1 MSWSE
6 FYIIVSGLITLV
18 LLIVAFPW
26 LRNKSHAKQDSLSN
40 TQIVKQRLAE
50 LDREVQEGLISEHD
64 KRQAVDEL
72 KLALVDE
79 SAFQSHKTGN
89 AKLPLAIGA
98 VLAIACGV
106 IVYAQVNQ
114 MGRVTQASQAIEA
127 LPELSQQLASG
138 NANNLTQQDI
148 ASLALAIRQ
157 RLREEP
163 EDDTGWMYFGRLM
176 LSIGQEVQAIEALPE
191 LSQQLASGNANNLTQ
206 QDIASLA
213 LAIRQRLREE
223 PEDDTGWMYFGRLML
238 SIGQEVQA
246 IEAIDKAVSLAPSNS
261 ANRITLAQALMTTGD
276 VNNLERAQSI
286 LLGLLNDNPAND
298 NLALMMAVVS
308 AQLGDLENTQ
318 RFYKQVEGKLPADS
332 DMAQRLVARI
342 KELKGNTNEMAALQ
356 NTGIEPANVSTAQSD
371 SSEAQ
376 TGFNITVRLSDDANT
391 KAPKEGFLI
400 VFAQDANSDNKMPA
414 AVVKLPIEDFPVSVT
429 LTTEN
434 AMMPQFTLATLSDV
448 VVTARLSKDGN
459 VAVAKG
465 EWQGSVSASVTAN
478 EISSLSVIIDKEL

>member
-26 LRNKSHAKQDSLSN
+26 LRNKNHAKQDSLSN

-79 SAFQSHKTGN
+79 SAFHQNKTGN
-89 AKLPLAIGA
+89 AKLPLAIGGLLA
-98 VLAIACGV
+98 VLCGT
-106 IVYAQVNQ
+106 IVYSQVNQ
-114 MGRVTQASQAIEA
+114 MERVAKAQQSIEA

-157 RLREEP
+157 RLREDP

-176 LSIGQEVQAIEALPE
+176 LSV
-191 LSQQLASGNANNLTQ
+191 
-206 QDIASLA
+206 
-213 LAIRQRLREE
+213 
-223 PEDDTGWMYFGRLML
+223 
-238 SIGQEVQA
+238 GQEVQA

-286 LLGLLNDNPAND
+286 LLGLLNDNPEND

-308 AQLGDLENTQ
+308 AQLGDLNNTR
-318 RFYKQVEGKLPADS
+318 RFYQQVEGKLPADS

-342 KELKGNTNEMAALQ
+342 KELEGNTTEMVALQ
-356 NTGIEPANVSTAQSD
+356 RSDAEPTDETDIQGDNKDAL
-371 SSEAQ
+371 
-376 TGFNITVRLSDDANT
+376 TGFTITVNLSDNAEAS
-391 KAPKEGFLI
+391 APKEGFLI
-400 VFAQDANSDNKMPA
+400 VFAQDANSDNRMPA
-414 AVVKLPIEDFPVSVT
+414 AVVKLPINDFPVSVT

-448 VVTARLSKDGN
+448 VVTARLSEDGN
-459 VAVAKG
+459 VAVAEG
-465 EWQGSVSASVTAN
+465 EWQGSVNASVTAN
-478 EISSLSVIIDKEL
+478 QLSSLSIIIDKEL

>member
-26 LRNKSHAKQDSLSN
+26 LRNKNHAKQDSLSN

-79 SAFQSHKTGN
+79 SAFQSHKTGT
-89 AKLPLAIGA
+89 AKLPLLIGG
-98 VLAIACGV
+98 VLAIVCGV

-114 MGRVTQASQAIEA
+114 MGRVAQASQAIEA

-176 LSIGQEVQAIEALPE
+176 LSIGQEVQAIEA
-191 LSQQLASGNANNLTQ
+191 
-206 QDIASLA
+206 
-213 LAIRQRLREE
+213 
-223 PEDDTGWMYFGRLML
+223 
-238 SIGQEVQA
+238 
-246 IEAIDKAVSLAPSNS
+246 IDRAVSLAPSNS

-318 RFYKQVEGKLPADS
+318 RFYQQVEGKLPADS

-342 KELKGNTNEMAALQ
+342 KELKGNTSEMAALQ
-356 NTGIEPANVSTAQSD
+356 NTAAEITDTSTAQNAS
-371 SSEAQ
+371 SEAKNTNSEAQ
-376 TGFNITVRLSDDANT
+376 TGFNITVSLSDDANT

-414 AVVKLPIEDFPVSVT
+414 AVVKLPIDDFPVSVT

-459 VAVAKG
+459 VAVSKG

>member
-26 LRNKSHAKQDSLSN
+26 LRNKNHAKQDSLSN

-114 MGRVTQASQAIEA
+114 MGRVTQAS
-127 LPELSQQLASG
+127 
-138 NANNLTQQDI
+138 
-148 ASLALAIRQ
+148 
-157 RLREEP
+157 
-163 EDDTGWMYFGRLM
+163 
-176 LSIGQEVQAIEALPE
+176 QAIEALPE

-342 KELKGNTNEMAALQ
+342 KELQGNTSEMAALQ
-356 NTGIEPANVSTAQSD
+356 NTAAEITDTPTAQNASSEAKNASSEAQSD

-376 TGFNITVRLSDDANT
+376 TGFNITVNLSDDAST
-391 KAPKEGFLI
+391 EAPKDGFLI

-414 AVVKLPIEDFPVSVT
+414 AVVKLPIDDFPVSVT

-459 VAVAKG
+459 VAVSKG

>member
-26 LRNKSHAKQDSLSN
+26 LRNKNHAKQDSLSN

-98 VLAIACGV
+98 VLSIACGV

-114 MGRVTQASQAIEA
+114 MGRVAQAAQAIEA
-127 LPELSQQLASG
+127 LPQ
-138 NANNLTQQDI
+138 
-148 ASLALAIRQ
+148 
-157 RLREEP
+157 
-163 EDDTGWMYFGRLM
+163 
-176 LSIGQEVQAIEALPE
+176 

-318 RFYKQVEGKLPADS
+318 RFYQQVEGKLPADS

-342 KELKGNTNEMAALQ
+342 KELQGNTSEMAALQ
-356 NTGIEPANVSTAQSD
+356 NTGAEITDTPTAQNASSEAQSY

-376 TGFNITVRLSDDANT
+376 TGFNITVNLSDDANI
-391 KAPKEGFLI
+391 KAPKDGFLI

-459 VAVAKG
+459 VAVSKG

-478 EISSLSVIIDKEL
+478 ETSSLSVIIDKEL

>member
-26 LRNKSHAKQDSLSN
+26 LRNKNHAKQDSLSN

-176 LSIGQEVQAIEALPE
+176 LSIGQEVQAIEA
-191 LSQQLASGNANNLTQ
+191 
-206 QDIASLA
+206 
-213 LAIRQRLREE
+213 
-223 PEDDTGWMYFGRLML
+223 
-238 SIGQEVQA
+238 
-246 IEAIDKAVSLAPSNS
+246 IDKAVSLAPSNS

-318 RFYKQVEGKLPADS
+318 RFYKQVEGKLPVDS

-342 KELKGNTNEMAALQ
+342 KELQGNTSEMAALQ
-356 NTGIEPANVSTAQSD
+356 NTAAEITDTSTAQNASSEAKNTSSEAQSD

-376 TGFNITVRLSDDANT
+376 TGFNITVNLSDDASIE
-391 KAPKEGFLI
+391 APKDGFLI

-459 VAVAKG
+459 VAVSKG

>member
-26 LRNKSHAKQDSLSN
+26 LRNKNHAKQDSLSN

-106 IVYAQVNQ
+106 VVYAQVNQ
-114 MGRVTQASQAIEA
+114 MGRVTQVS
-127 LPELSQQLASG
+127 
-138 NANNLTQQDI
+138 
-148 ASLALAIRQ
+148 
-157 RLREEP
+157 
-163 EDDTGWMYFGRLM
+163 
-176 LSIGQEVQAIEALPE
+176 QAIEALPE

-342 KELKGNTNEMAALQ
+342 KELQGNTSEMAALQ
-356 NTGIEPANVSTAQSD
+356 NTAAEITDTPTAQNASSEAKNTSSEAQSD

-376 TGFNITVRLSDDANT
+376 TGFNITVNLSDDAYM
-391 KAPKEGFLI
+391 KAPKDGFLI

-459 VAVAKG
+459 VAVSKG

>member
-26 LRNKSHAKQDSLSN
+26 LRNKNHAKQDSLSN

-106 IVYAQVNQ
+106 VVYAQVNQ
-114 MGRVTQASQAIEA
+114 MGRVTQAS
-127 LPELSQQLASG
+127 
-138 NANNLTQQDI
+138 
-148 ASLALAIRQ
+148 
-157 RLREEP
+157 
-163 EDDTGWMYFGRLM
+163 
-176 LSIGQEVQAIEALPE
+176 QAIEALPE

-286 LLGLLNDNPAND
+286 LLGLLNDNPEND

-308 AQLGDLENTQ
+308 AQLGDLNNTR
-318 RFYKQVEGKLPADS
+318 RFYQQVEGKLPADS

-342 KELKGNTNEMAALQ
+342 KELEGNTTEMVALQ
-356 NTGIEPANVSTAQSD
+356 RSDAEPTDGTDIQGDIEQPL
-371 SSEAQ
+371 
-376 TGFNITVRLSDDANT
+376 TGFTITVNLSDNAEAN
-391 KAPKEGFLI
+391 APKEGFLI
-400 VFAQDANSDNKMPA
+400 VFAQDAISGNRMPA
-414 AVVKLPIEDFPVSVT
+414 AVVKMPIGDFPVSVN

-448 VVTARLSKDGN
+448 VVTARLSEDGN

-465 EWQGSVSASVTAN
+465 EWQGSENASVTAN
-478 EISSLSVIIDKEL
+478 QLSSLSIIIDKEL

>member
-114 MGRVTQASQAIEA
+114 MDRVTQAS
-127 LPELSQQLASG
+127 
-138 NANNLTQQDI
+138 
-148 ASLALAIRQ
+148 
-157 RLREEP
+157 
-163 EDDTGWMYFGRLM
+163 
-176 LSIGQEVQAIEALPE
+176 QAIEALPE

-342 KELKGNTNEMAALQ
+342 KELQGNASVMAALQ
-356 NTGIEPANVSTAQSD
+356 NTAAEITDTSTAQNASSEAKNA

-376 TGFNITVRLSDDANT
+376 TGFNITVNLSDDAST
-391 KAPKEGFLI
+391 KAPKDGFLI

-414 AVVKLPIEDFPVSVT
+414 AVVKLPIDDFPVSVT

-459 VAVAKG
+459 VAVSKG
-465 EWQGSVSASVTAN
+465 EWQGSVNASVTAN

>member
-176 LSIGQEVQAIEALPE
+176 LSIGQEVQAIEA
-191 LSQQLASGNANNLTQ
+191 
-206 QDIASLA
+206 
-213 LAIRQRLREE
+213 
-223 PEDDTGWMYFGRLML
+223 
-238 SIGQEVQA
+238 
-246 IEAIDKAVSLAPSNS
+246 IDKAVSLAPSNS

-342 KELKGNTNEMAALQ
+342 KELQGNTSEMAALQ
-356 NTGIEPANVSTAQSD
+356 NTGAEITDTPTAQNASSEAKNASSEAKNASSEAQSD

-376 TGFNITVRLSDDANT
+376 TGFNITVNLSDDANT

>member
-26 LRNKSHAKQDSLSN
+26 LRNKNHAKQDSLSN

-114 MGRVTQASQAIEA
+114 MGRVTQAS
-127 LPELSQQLASG
+127 
-138 NANNLTQQDI
+138 
-148 ASLALAIRQ
+148 
-157 RLREEP
+157 
-163 EDDTGWMYFGRLM
+163 
-176 LSIGQEVQAIEALPE
+176 QAIEALPE

-342 KELKGNTNEMAALQ
+342 RELQGNTSEMAALQ
-356 NTGIEPANVSTAQSD
+356 NTAAEITDTSIAQDAS
-371 SSEAQ
+371 SEAKNTNSEAQ
-376 TGFNITVRLSDDANT
+376 TGFNITVNLSDDASIE
-391 KAPKEGFLI
+391 APKDGFLI

-459 VAVAKG
+459 VAVSKG

>member
-26 LRNKSHAKQDSLSN
+26 LRNKNHAKQDSLSN
-40 TQIVKQRLAE
+40 TQILKQRLAE

-176 LSIGQEVQAIEALPE
+176 LSIGQEVQAIEA
-191 LSQQLASGNANNLTQ
+191 
-206 QDIASLA
+206 
-213 LAIRQRLREE
+213 
-223 PEDDTGWMYFGRLML
+223 
-238 SIGQEVQA
+238 
-246 IEAIDKAVSLAPSNS
+246 IDKAVSLAPSNS

-286 LLGLLNDNPAND
+286 LLGLLNDNPEND

-342 KELKGNTNEMAALQ
+342 KELQGNTSEMAALQ
-356 NTGIEPANVSTAQSD
+356 NTAAEITDTSTAQNASSEAKNASSEAQSD

-376 TGFNITVRLSDDANT
+376 TGFNITVNLSDDAYT
-391 KAPKEGFLI
+391 KAPKDGFLI

-414 AVVKLPIEDFPVSVT
+414 AVVKLPIDDFPVSVT

-459 VAVAKG
+459 VAVSKG

>member
-26 LRNKSHAKQDSLSN
+26 LRNKNHAKQDSLSN

-114 MGRVTQASQAIEA
+114 MGRVAQAA
-127 LPELSQQLASG
+127 
-138 NANNLTQQDI
+138 
-148 ASLALAIRQ
+148 
-157 RLREEP
+157 
-163 EDDTGWMYFGRLM
+163 
-176 LSIGQEVQAIEALPE
+176 QAIEALPE

-342 KELKGNTNEMAALQ
+342 KELQGNTSEMAALQ
-356 NTGIEPANVSTAQSD
+356 NTAAEITDTSTAQNASSEAKNASSEAQSD

-376 TGFNITVRLSDDANT
+376 TGFNITVNLSDDAST
-391 KAPKEGFLI
+391 EAPKDGFLI

>member
-26 LRNKSHAKQDSLSN
+26 LRNKNHAKQDSLSN

-98 VLAIACGV
+98 VLSIACGV

-114 MGRVTQASQAIEA
+114 MGRVAQASQAIEA
-127 LPELSQQLASG
+127 LPQLSQQLASG

-148 ASLALAIRQ
+148 ASLA
-157 RLREEP
+157 
-163 EDDTGWMYFGRLM
+163 F
-176 LSIGQEVQAIEALPE
+176 
-191 LSQQLASGNANNLTQ
+191 
-206 QDIASLA
+206 
-213 LAIRQRLREE
+213 AIRQRLREE

-342 KELKGNTNEMAALQ
+342 KELQGNTSEMAALQ
-356 NTGIEPANVSTAQSD
+356 NTGAEITDTPTAQNASSEAKNASSEAQSY

-376 TGFNITVRLSDDANT
+376 TGFNITVNLSDDANI
-391 KAPKEGFLI
+391 KAPKDGFLI

-459 VAVAKG
+459 VAVSKG

>member
-26 LRNKSHAKQDSLSN
+26 LRNKNHAKQDSLSN

-114 MGRVTQASQAIEA
+114 MGRVAQAS
-127 LPELSQQLASG
+127 
-138 NANNLTQQDI
+138 
-148 ASLALAIRQ
+148 
-157 RLREEP
+157 
-163 EDDTGWMYFGRLM
+163 
-176 LSIGQEVQAIEALPE
+176 QAIEALPE

-318 RFYKQVEGKLPADS
+318 RFYKQVEGKLPVDS

-342 KELKGNTNEMAALQ
+342 KELQGNTSEMAALQ
-356 NTGIEPANVSTAQSD
+356 NTAAEITDTSIAQDASSEAKNTSSEAQSD

-376 TGFNITVRLSDDANT
+376 TGFNITVNLSDDASIE
-391 KAPKEGFLI
+391 APKDGFLI

-459 VAVAKG
+459 VAVSKG

>member
-26 LRNKSHAKQDSLSN
+26 LRNKNHAKQDSLSN

-114 MGRVTQASQAIEA
+114 MGRVTQAS
-127 LPELSQQLASG
+127 
-138 NANNLTQQDI
+138 
-148 ASLALAIRQ
+148 
-157 RLREEP
+157 
-163 EDDTGWMYFGRLM
+163 
-176 LSIGQEVQAIEALPE
+176 QAIEALPE

-342 KELKGNTNEMAALQ
+342 KELQGNTSEMAALQ
-356 NTGIEPANVSTAQSD
+356 NTAAEITDTSIAQDASSEAKNASSEAQSD

-376 TGFNITVRLSDDANT
+376 TGFNITVNLSDDAYM
-391 KAPKEGFLI
+391 KAPKDGFLI

-414 AVVKLPIEDFPVSVT
+414 AVVKLPIDDFPVSVS

-465 EWQGSVSASVTAN
+465 EWQGSVSACVTAN

>member
-26 LRNKSHAKQDSLSN
+26 LRNKNHAKQDSLSN

-114 MGRVTQASQAIEA
+114 MGRVTQAS
-127 LPELSQQLASG
+127 
-138 NANNLTQQDI
+138 
-148 ASLALAIRQ
+148 
-157 RLREEP
+157 
-163 EDDTGWMYFGRLM
+163 
-176 LSIGQEVQAIEALPE
+176 QAIEALPE

-342 KELKGNTNEMAALQ
+342 KELQGNTSEMAALQ
-356 NTGIEPANVSTAQSD
+356 NTGAEITDTPTAQNASSEAKNASSEAQSD

-376 TGFNITVRLSDDANT
+376 TGFNITVNLSDDAST
-391 KAPKEGFLI
+391 EAPKDGFLI

-414 AVVKLPIEDFPVSVT
+414 AVVKLPIDDFPVSVT

-448 VVTARLSKDGN
+448 MVTARLSKDGN
-459 VAVAKG
+459 VAVSKG

>member
-26 LRNKSHAKQDSLSN
+26 LRNKNHAKQDSLSN

-114 MGRVTQASQAIEA
+114 MGRVAQAA
-127 LPELSQQLASG
+127 
-138 NANNLTQQDI
+138 
-148 ASLALAIRQ
+148 
-157 RLREEP
+157 
-163 EDDTGWMYFGRLM
+163 
-176 LSIGQEVQAIEALPE
+176 QAIEALPE

-318 RFYKQVEGKLPADS
+318 RFYKQVEGKLPVDS

-342 KELKGNTNEMAALQ
+342 KELQGNTSEMAALQ
-356 NTGIEPANVSTAQSD
+356 NTAAEITDTSTAQNASSEAKNASSEAQSD

-376 TGFNITVRLSDDANT
+376 TGFNITVNLSDDANT

>member
-26 LRNKSHAKQDSLSN
+26 LRNKNHAKQDSLSN

-114 MGRVTQASQAIEA
+114 MGRVAQAAQAIEA
-127 LPELSQQLASG
+127 LPELSQQLS
-138 NANNLTQQDI
+138 
-148 ASLALAIRQ
+148 
-157 RLREEP
+157 
-163 EDDTGWMYFGRLM
+163 
-176 LSIGQEVQAIEALPE
+176 
-191 LSQQLASGNANNLTQ
+191 SGNANNLTQ

-342 KELKGNTNEMAALQ
+342 KELQGNTSEMAALQ
-356 NTGIEPANVSTAQSD
+356 NTAAEITDTSTAQNASSEAKNASSEAQSD

-376 TGFNITVRLSDDANT
+376 TGFNITVNLSDDAYT
-391 KAPKEGFLI
+391 KAPKDGFLI

-414 AVVKLPIEDFPVSVT
+414 AVVKLPIDDFPVSVT

-448 VVTARLSKDGN
+448 MVTARLSKDGN
-459 VAVAKG
+459 VAVSKG

>member
-106 IVYAQVNQ
+106 VVYAQVNQ
-114 MGRVTQASQAIEA
+114 MGRVTQAS
-127 LPELSQQLASG
+127 
-138 NANNLTQQDI
+138 
-148 ASLALAIRQ
+148 
-157 RLREEP
+157 
-163 EDDTGWMYFGRLM
+163 
-176 LSIGQEVQAIEALPE
+176 QAIEALPE

-342 KELKGNTNEMAALQ
+342 KELQGNTSEMAALQ
-356 NTGIEPANVSTAQSD
+356 NTAAEITDTSIAQDAS
-371 SSEAQ
+371 SEAKNTNSEAQ
-376 TGFNITVRLSDDANT
+376 TGFNITVNLSDDAST
-391 KAPKEGFLI
+391 KAPKDGFLI

-459 VAVAKG
+459 VAVSKG

>member
-26 LRNKSHAKQDSLSN
+26 LRNKNHAKQDSLSN

-176 LSIGQEVQAIEALPE
+176 LSIGQEVQAIEA
-191 LSQQLASGNANNLTQ
+191 
-206 QDIASLA
+206 
-213 LAIRQRLREE
+213 
-223 PEDDTGWMYFGRLML
+223 
-238 SIGQEVQA
+238 
-246 IEAIDKAVSLAPSNS
+246 IDKAVSLAPSNS

-276 VNNLERAQSI
+276 VNNLERAQFI
-286 LLGLLNDNPAND
+286 LLGLLNDNPEND

-308 AQLGDLENTQ
+308 AQLGDLKNTE
-318 RFYKQVEGKLPADS
+318 RFYQQVEGKLPADS

-356 NTGIEPANVSTAQSD
+356 NTAAEITDTSTAQNA
-371 SSEAQ
+371 SSEAKNTNGEAQ
-376 TGFNITVRLSDDANT
+376 TGFNITVNLSDGANI
-391 KAPKEGFLI
+391 KAPKDGFLI